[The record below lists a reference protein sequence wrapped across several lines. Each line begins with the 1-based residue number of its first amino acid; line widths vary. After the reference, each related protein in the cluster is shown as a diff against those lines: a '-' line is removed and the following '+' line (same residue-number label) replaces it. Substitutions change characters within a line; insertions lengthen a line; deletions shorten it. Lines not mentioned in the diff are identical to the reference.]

1 MEKGYI
7 RKSHL
12 RCLNYG
18 VDKERNFSAKIIAGQ
33 QLADRL
39 EKNRTLIEVAT
50 PFMEHLYNFVKGSNF
65 FSILT
70 DGEGCILKVIGDQE
84 ILQEAYS
91 LKMIPGAFMD
101 EKNIGTNAMGTALA
115 EGKPVQV
122 SGEEHYIKAY
132 HRWTCSAAPIKNP
145 DGEVIGCLDLT
156 GYSPQVHSHTLG
168 MVVAAVKAVENILTK
183 DQATFKLSVVNK
195 YIETIINSIDEGII
209 TVGPK
214 GYLKLL
220 NAKAE
225 KILGLSN
232 IEIQG
237 KRAKDYIENWDF
249 IERILKE
256 KNKIS
261 EEETYIKSKKG
272 KFHCIISGYFIQG
285 KDKPQGYVCIFK
297 EIKTARKLAN
307 RMYGKQAV
315 YTFEKIIG
323 RNKEFIKTLEKAKNI
338 ADSPSTVLILGESG
352 TGKEVFAQAIHNASS
367 RKDEAFVAINC
378 GAIPK
383 NLIEAELFGYEEG
396 AFTGGK
402 RGGSIGKF
410 ELADGGTLFLDEIG
424 EMPLDMQVN
433 LLRVLEEGKFYKVG
447 GNREISVDVRIIA
460 ATNKDLK
467 KEVEKGFFRKDLY
480 YRLNVLTLKLPS
492 LKERKDD
499 IPLLVDYFLTI
510 KSLKLNKK
518 TVVLGEEILEK
529 FMNYH
534 WPGNIREL
542 ENVIES
548 IVNTPDLLELPFEKP
563 NIKFSFDEQLLE
575 LENLEDVEKYT
586 IEKVLKKYN
595 YNISNAAKALGIGRN
610 TLYRKVEKYKIK
622 VEDHFCSNLKQ
633 LP

>member
-1 MEKGYI
+1 MVKKEYI
-7 RKSHL
+7 ERSHL
-12 RCLNYG
+12 RCFNYG
-18 VDKERNFSAKIIAGQ
+18 VDKERKFSAKIIFGQ
-33 QLADRL
+33 QLFDRL
-39 EKNRTLIEVAT
+39 EKNKTLIEVAT

-70 DGEGCILKVIGDQE
+70 DGEGCILKVIGDE
-84 ILQEAYS
+84 KILQEAYS
-91 LKMIPGAFMD
+91 LKMVPGAFMD

-115 EGKPVQV
+115 EKKPVQV

-145 DGEVIGCLDLT
+145 EGEIIGCLDLT

-209 TVGPK
+209 TIGPK

-220 NAKAE
+220 NTKAE
-225 KILGLSN
+225 KFLGLTST
-232 IEIQG
+232 EAQG
-237 KRAKDYIENWDF
+237 KKAKDYIENWDF
-249 IERILKE
+249 IEGVLKE
-256 KNKIS
+256 KNKIT
-261 EEETYIKSKKG
+261 EEEIYIKGKKG

-307 RMYGKQAV
+307 KMYGKQAV

-323 RNKEFIKTLEKAKNI
+323 RNKGFIKTLEKAKMV

-433 LLRVLEEGKFYKVG
+433 LLRVLEEGKFYKLG

-480 YRLNVLTLKLPS
+480 YRLNVLTIKLPS
-492 LKERKDD
+492 LIERKDD

-518 TVVLGEEILEK
+518 PIVLGEEVLQK

-534 WPGNIREL
+534 WPGNIR
-542 ENVIES
+542 
-548 IVNTPDLLELPFEKP
+548 
-563 NIKFSFDEQLLE
+563 
-575 LENLEDVEKYT
+575 
-586 IEKVLKKYN
+586 
-595 YNISNAAKALGIGRN
+595 
-610 TLYRKVEKYKIK
+610 
-622 VEDHFCSNLKQ
+622 
-633 LP
+633 